1 VLMIQPPTDKIQ
13 LKTLDTLHIETI
25 IIYTGERA
33 PSNGSLFFFDHI
45 PSLLDR
51 SNALYEHN
59 REKLI
64 RIQELCIMRQQ
75 LQQQQ
80 TEQTDQTQQHHQL
93 MQMPPL
99 MPLQSLHNDIGT
111 AAALSDEVIVISDD
125 DGEHPC

>member
-1 VLMIQPPTDKIQ
+1 MLMIQPPTDEIQ
-13 LKTLDTLHIETI
+13 LRTLDTLHVETI
-25 IIYTGERA
+25 IIYTCERA

-51 SNALYEHN
+51 SNALYELN
-59 REKLI
+59 REKLM
-64 RIQELCIMRQQ
+64 RIQELCIMRRQ

-80 TEQTDQTQQHHQL
+80 TEQTQQNHQ
-93 MQMPPL
+93 QMPPL

-125 DGEHPC
+125 DDEHPC